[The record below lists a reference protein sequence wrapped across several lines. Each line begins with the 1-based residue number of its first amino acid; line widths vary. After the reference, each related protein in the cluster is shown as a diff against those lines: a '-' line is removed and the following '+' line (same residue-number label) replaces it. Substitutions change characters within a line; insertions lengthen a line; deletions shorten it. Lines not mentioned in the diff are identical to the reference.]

1 MAEDACDALASGH
14 HPEARG
20 SCGGLGLEARVGNG
34 KQPDRLDA
42 LLADIWNALNT
53 VCDPCHRLSGHAL
66 SILDLGLV
74 NRVTPM
80 GEEVEIGLTLT
91 EVSCTFG
98 HRIIQDIEAIA
109 ADFPEFAR
117 FRVVIEPFPLWTPAR
132 LSERAREHYRRTR
145 ALYGPR
151 TADTPSATILNGAQ
165 P

>member
-1 MAEDACDALASGH
+1 MEACVDSDQ
-14 HPEARG
+14 
-20 SCGGLGLEARVGNG
+20 
-34 KQPDRLDA
+34 QPDLPDVPV
-42 LLADIWNALNT
+42 ADIWNALHT

-98 HRIIQDIEAIA
+98 HRIIQDIEAVA
-109 ADFPEFAR
+109 ADFPEFSR

-132 LSERAREHYRRTR
+132 LSERAREYYRRTR

-151 TADTPSATILNGAQ
+151 TAGTRSPAIPNGTR